1 VGEAVEAVYAFDMA
15 IVSEPGLVAT
25 LAPILR
31 EAQRHAIVIRDGD
44 TDLGAIV
51 SMEDY
56 EIVRR
61 AKVEKFLRASD
72 ELGEQ
77 IRTRAAEDGL
87 TPDDLMKLLDR
98 KAS

>member
-1 VGEAVEAVYAFDMA
+1 MYALDMA
-15 IVSEPGLVAT
+15 IVSEPGLVAK
-25 LAPILR
+25 LAPILK
-31 EAQRHAIVIRDGD
+31 EAQRQAVVIRDGD

-61 AKVEKFLRASD
+61 AKVEKFLRVSD
-72 ELGEQ
+72 ELGDQMRE
-77 IRTRAAEDGL
+77 RAAKDGL

>member
-1 VGEAVEAVYAFDMA
+1 MRV
-15 IVSEPGLVAT
+15 VSEVDAMQSLPSLLQEVKT
-25 LAPILR
+25 
-31 EAQRHAIVIRDGD
+31 HSVVIRQGEE
-44 TDLGAIV
+44 DLGALV

-61 AKVEKFLRASD
+61 AKAERFLRVSD

-77 IRTRAAEDGL
+77 MRTRAAKDGL
-87 TPDDLMKLLDR
+87 TPGDLMEFLDR

>member
-1 VGEAVEAVYAFDMA
+1 MDMRV
-15 IVSEPGLVAT
+15 VSEPDVMQT
-25 LAPILR
+25 LSPLLE
-31 EAQRHAIVIRDGD
+31 EAKIRAVESRNGD
-44 TDLGAIV
+44 ELLGAIV
-51 SMEDY
+51 SKEDY

-61 AKVEKFLRASD
+61 AKAQRFLRMSD

-77 IRTRAAEDGL
+77 MRTRAAADGL